1 MKYFNTEYYS
11 SLSHAENAEKRDLGG
26 TSITSEKGTDGKA
39 NNSSSYNHDYYM
51 KNKEKWKDNTNTTKE
66 ISEFAGLN
74 EDDVKKLKELAMSKG
89 MDSAEY
95 KKLLNQ
101 LSKNN
106 PDQAKKIEDALKK
119 DKETGEKE
127 FDLDAAAWDVIRGKY
142 KNGAERR
149 AALGEDYEMVQK
161 RVNELYKEGKVGGGS
176 SSGGSSK
183 STDKKTTT
191 KKATQSKEEKA
202 YKEKSE
208 YYTGHYGGNV
218 KHSEDEELAHH
229 GILGQKWG
237 VRRFQNEDGTLTSE
251 GRKHYSSEYRKQMER
266 AKQDVNRKGTDLYV
280 KAYNQHANKLNS
292 GLTDKYNREYDKKHN
307 ITEDSNYDYSSDP
320 DYEANYYKMSDEI
333 FNATYDKVVAD
344 ALRNSYFYKS
354 AQAII
359 EKYGTMDIA
368 DLVEQNNN
376 YFKEVDENYEKVN
389 KKYS

>member
-1 MKYFNTEYYS
+1 MNKEKSMKYFNTEYYS
-11 SLSHAENAEKRDLGG
+11 SLSHAENSKKRDLGG

-39 NNSSSYNHDYYM
+39 NNSSSYNHEYYM

-66 ISEFAGLN
+66 ISESAGLN
-74 EDDVKKLKELAMSKG
+74 EDDVKKLKELAMTKG

-149 AALGEDYEMVQK
+149 AALGEDYDMVQK

-176 SSGGSSK
+176 SSGSSSK

-191 KKATQSKEEKA
+191 KKATPSKEEKA

-218 KHSEDEELAHH
+218 KHFDNNGH
-229 GILGQKWG
+229 
-237 VRRFQNEDGTLTSE
+237 
-251 GRKHYSSEYRKQMER
+251 
-266 AKQDVNRKGTDLYV
+266 
-280 KAYNQHANKLNS
+280 
-292 GLTDKYNREYDKKHN
+292 KYF
-307 ITEDSNYDYSSDP
+307 S
-320 DYEANYYKMSDEI
+320 
-333 FNATYDKVVAD
+333 
-344 ALRNSYFYKS
+344 
-354 AQAII
+354 
-359 EKYGTMDIA
+359 
-368 DLVEQNNN
+368 
-376 YFKEVDENYEKVN
+376 
-389 KKYS
+389 

>member
-1 MKYFNTEYYS
+1 MGYFYS
-11 SLSHAENAEKRDLGG
+11 
-26 TSITSEKGTDGKA
+26 
-39 NNSSSYNHDYYM
+39 
-51 KNKEKWKDNTNTTKE
+51 
-66 ISEFAGLN
+66 
-74 EDDVKKLKELAMSKG
+74 
-89 MDSAEY
+89 
-95 KKLLNQ
+95 
-101 LSKNN
+101 
-106 PDQAKKIEDALKK
+106 
-119 DKETGEKE
+119 
-127 FDLDAAAWDVIRGKY
+127 
-142 KNGAERR
+142 
-149 AALGEDYEMVQK
+149 
-161 RVNELYKEGKVGGGS
+161 
-176 SSGGSSK
+176 
-183 STDKKTTT
+183 
-191 KKATQSKEEKA
+191 
-202 YKEKSE
+202 
-208 YYTGHYGGNV
+208 
-218 KHSEDEELAHH
+218 DEELAHH